1 MATIKAVNGH
11 AVLKVIE
18 YEEQLAGNIIIPDM
32 GDEKPEVAE
41 VVDLGPMYN
50 FQQGE
55 YCNPVHVEVGDK
67 VFIPKMGASKV
78 TLGTEEYLICRATDI
93 LGILK
98 EDK

>member
-1 MATIKAVNGH
+1 MATIKGVNGH

-41 VVDLGPMYN
+41 VVNIGDMYN
-50 FQQGE
+50 FNTGE
-55 YCNPVHVEVGDK
+55 QCTPVHIKVGDK

-78 TLGTEEYLICRATDI
+78 TLGTEEYLICRSTDI

>member
-11 AVLKVIE
+11 TVLKVIE

-32 GDEKPEVAE
+32 GDEKPEIAE
-41 VVDLGPMYN
+41 VVDVGPMFN
-50 FQQGE
+50 FHTGV
-55 YCNPVHVEVGDK
+55 YCNPTHIEVGDK

-78 TLGTEEYLICRATDI
+78 TLGTEEYLICRSTDI

-98 EDK
+98 EE